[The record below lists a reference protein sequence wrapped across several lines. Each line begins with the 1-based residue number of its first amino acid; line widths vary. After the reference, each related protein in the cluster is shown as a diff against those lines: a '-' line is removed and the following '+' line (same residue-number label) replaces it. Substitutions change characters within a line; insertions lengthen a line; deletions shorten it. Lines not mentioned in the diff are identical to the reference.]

1 MSAGSQRRS
10 LDPLA
15 EAARA
20 AARGDPRAVDKL
32 VLGCGPSVLRVVRK
46 ILGMGHPDVDDVAQD
61 AIFAVLDALSGFRG
75 ESTVL
80 HFAWRVA
87 ALAAINA
94 RRRVR
99 LREQIARESVDLD
112 ELPGEAPSPATEL
125 VAARQRRAFRQ
136 LLEELPPVQAE
147 VLALHCVVGLT
158 VEQTAAVTGA
168 PPNTVRSRLLTA
180 KAVLRQ
186 RLAADQELLE
196 LLKGAS

>member
-1 MSAGSQRRS
+1 
-10 LDPLA
+10 
-15 EAARA
+15 
-20 AARGDPRAVDKL
+20 
-32 VLGCGPSVLRVVRK
+32 
-46 ILGMGHPDVDDVAQD
+46 MGHPDVDDVAQD
-61 AIFAVLDALSGFRG
+61 AVFAVLDALPGFRG

-80 HFAWRVA
+80 HFVWRVA
-87 ALAAINA
+87 ALTAINA

-158 VEQTAAVTGA
+158 VEEAAAVTGA

-196 LLKGAS
+196 LLKGVS